1 MCVCM
6 FVLCSYIVGIIYHT
20 QQDNLKTNKMREQA
34 QELIDLGNSKEIAHG
49 RGMLKVIDEVMRI
62 IDIDGEMMSD
72 GEIIDEIYELINNK

>member
-1 MCVCM
+1 
-6 FVLCSYIVGIIYHT
+6 
-20 QQDNLKTNKMREQA
+20 MREQA

-72 GEIIDEIYELINNK
+72 GEIIEEIYELINKEY